1 MRLVF
6 GFRPRSIGKMRSL
19 LPILGDCLEAGED
32 CGSRFGCGEGSSGFF
47 DDFWWGAGVW
57 AFGELVG
64 GEEFGVATGA
74 VAGTQEVE
82 EALLA
87 DAYGGGG
94 GWVRWRSG
102 VCGFGGRRLSGFF
115 GALCSLRMTTLVR
128 VSGSGLRGG
137 FGFGAGS
144 AALTGRGFERAHGD
158 LEAVDHLAGA
168 AGVDGVLRE
177 AVDDG
182 GEGDEDAGAVLD
194 GRNLHAGD
202 FRVDEEGPIAAGGV
216 LDDVVVAV
224 ILALECG
231 RAATLSGW
239 SLVVEALLIAAEV
252 WNWLRHGVPPWVS
265 ISA

>member
-1 MRLVF
+1 V
-6 GFRPRSIGKMRSL
+6 
-19 LPILGDCLEAGED
+19 
-32 CGSRFGCGEGSSGFF
+32 
-47 DDFWWGAGVW
+47 
-57 AFGELVG
+57 
-64 GEEFGVATGA
+64 
-74 VAGTQEVE
+74 
-82 EALLA
+82 ALLA

-102 VCGFGGRRLSGFF
+102 VCGSGGRRLSGFF
-115 GALCSLRMTTLVR
+115 GSLRSLRMTTLVR
-128 VSGSGLRGG
+128 VSGGGLRGG

-144 AALTGRGFERAHGD
+144 AALTGRRFESAHGD

-168 AGVDGVLRE
+168 AGVDGVLGE

-202 FRVDEEGPIAAGGV
+202 FGVDEEGPIAAGGV

-231 RAATLSGW
+231 RATTLSGW
-239 SLVVEALLIAAEV
+239 SLVVETLLIAAEV